1 VYGLKHQKE
10 KRSMDHF
17 AGLDVSVKETSIC
30 IVDDTGRIVRE
41 VKVAS
46 EPEALL
52 QVLGNPA
59 YRFKRIG
66 LEAGPLSQW
75 LFSAL
80 AEAGLPV
87 ICVET
92 RHMRAVLKAQINKTD
107 RNDARGMAQMM
118 RAGLYR
124 PVHVKTLRSQKL
136 RMLLTH
142 RKLPQSKAIAI
153 DNDLR
158 GTLRN
163 FGLKVG
169 VVGAV
174 KFEARIRELVENLP
188 DLAVLVEPMLIVRR
202 VLREQIVILH
212 RRLLA
217 IVRDDDVCR
226 RLMTI
231 PGVGPVVALTYC
243 ATVDVPAR
251 FRKSK
256 AVGAVFGLTCS
267 KYQSGE
273 SDWSGRIS
281 RCGDAMMRVMLYEAA
296 QVMLT
301 RTNKWS
307 WLKAWAMQIAR
318 RRGMKKAIV
327 ALARRL
333 AVILHRIWV
342 DGTEFRWTRERENP
356 AGSHPIGGN
365 SSSTLRWNDVPRG
378 TMDEVSSPNR
388 LDLPFVTA
396 RPLGRLFRLV
406 FDSHDGRAWC
416 RFRREARARER
427 HRHCCGGGRSES
439 A

>member
-1 VYGLKHQKE
+1 
-10 KRSMDHF
+10 MDHF
-17 AGLDVSVKETSIC
+17 AGLDVSVKDTSVC
-30 IVDDTGRIVRE
+30 IVDGTGKLVRE

-46 EPEALL
+46 EPDALL
-52 QVLGNPA
+52 QVLRNRA

-80 AEAGLPV
+80 GEANLPV

-92 RHMRAVLKAQINKTD
+92 RHMQAVLQAQINKTD
-107 RNDARGMAQMM
+107 RNDARGIAQMM
-118 RAGLYR
+118 RVGLYR

-142 RKLPQSKAIAI
+142 RKLLQSKAIAVE
-153 DNDLR
+153 NDLR

-169 VVGAV
+169 MAGAT
-174 KFEARIRELVENLP
+174 KFEGRIKELIENLP
-188 DLAVLVEPMLIVRR
+188 DLAVLVEPLLIVRR
-202 VLREQIVILH
+202 VLREQIGVLH

-217 IVRDDDVCR
+217 VVRNDEVCR
-226 RLMTI
+226 RLMTT
-231 PGVGPVVALTYC
+231 PGVGPVVALTYR

-256 AVGAVFGLTCS
+256 SVGAVFGLTS
-267 KYQSGE
+267 AKYQSGE
-273 SDWSGRIS
+273 IDRSGRIS
-281 RCGDAMMRVMLYEAA
+281 RCGDEMMRVMLYEAA
-296 QVMLT
+296 QSML
-301 RTNKWS
+301 RSKKWS

-342 DGTEFRWTRERENP
+342 DGTEFRWTRE
-356 AGSHPIGGN
+356 
-365 SSSTLRWNDVPRG
+365 V
-378 TMDEVSSPNR
+378 
-388 LDLPFVTA
+388 VTA
-396 RPLGRLFRLV
+396 V
-406 FDSHDGRAWC
+406 
-416 RFRREARARER
+416 
-427 HRHCCGGGRSES
+427 
-439 A
+439 

>member
-1 VYGLKHQKE
+1 VNGLKHQKE

-17 AGLDVSVKETSIC
+17 AGLDVSVKETNVC
-30 IVDDTGRIVRE
+30 IVDEAGKIVRE

-46 EPEALL
+46 EPQALL
-52 QVLGNPA
+52 AVLANPA
-59 YRFKRIG
+59 YHFKRIG

-75 LFSAL
+75 LYSAL

-118 RAGLYR
+118 RVGLYR

-142 RKLPQSKAIAI
+142 RKLLQSKAIAI

-169 VVGAV
+169 IVGAAR
-174 KFEARIRELVENLP
+174 FEARIKELIENSP
-188 DLAVLVEPMLIVRR
+188 DLATLIEPLLVVRR
-202 VLREQIVILH
+202 ALREQLGILH

-217 IVRDDDVCR
+217 VVRDDDVCR
-226 RLMTI
+226 RLMTV
-231 PGVGPVVALTYC
+231 PGVGPVVALTYR

-256 AVGAVFGLTCS
+256 SVGAVFGLTTA

-273 SDWSGRIS
+273 IDRTGAIS
-281 RCGDAMMRVMLYEAA
+281 RCGDGMMRTMLYEAA
-296 QVMLT
+296 QSMLLHSA
-301 RTNKWS
+301 RWS
-307 WLKAWAMQIAR
+307 WLKAWAMKIAR
-318 RRGMKKAIV
+318 HRGMKKAIV

-333 AVILHRIWV
+333 AVIMHRIWV
-342 DGTEFRWTRERENP
+342 DGTEFRWTREAVP
-356 AGSHPIGGN
+356 A
-365 SSSTLRWNDVPRG
+365 
-378 TMDEVSSPNR
+378 
-388 LDLPFVTA
+388 
-396 RPLGRLFRLV
+396 
-406 FDSHDGRAWC
+406 
-416 RFRREARARER
+416 
-427 HRHCCGGGRSES
+427 
-439 A
+439 

>member
-1 VYGLKHQKE
+1 ME
-10 KRSMDHF
+10 HF

-30 IVDDTGRIVRE
+30 IVDDTGKIVRE

-52 QVLGNPA
+52 AVLKSGT

-80 AEAGLPV
+80 GEANLPV

-92 RHMRAVLKAQINKTD
+92 RHMRAVLQAQINKTD
-107 RNDARGMAQMM
+107 RNDARGIAQMM

-142 RKLPQSKAIAI
+142 RKLLQSKAIAVE
-153 DNDLR
+153 NDLR

-169 VVGAV
+169 MIGTV
-174 KFEARIRELVENLP
+174 KFEGRIKELVADIP
-188 DLAVLVEPMLIVRR
+188 DLAGMVEPLLIVRR
-202 VLREQIVILH
+202 VLREQIAVLH

-217 IVRDDDVCR
+217 IVKDDTVCR

-231 PGVGPVVALTYC
+231 PGVGPVVALTYR

-251 FRKSK
+251 FRNSK
-256 AVGAVFGLTCS
+256 AVGAVFGLTPAR
-267 KYQSGE
+267 YQSGE
-273 SDWSGRIS
+273 SDRTGAIS
-281 RCGDAMMRVMLYEAA
+281 KCGDGMMRVMLYEAA
-296 QVMLT
+296 QILLV
-301 RTNKWS
+301 RTAKWS

-333 AVILHRIWV
+333 AVIMHRIWV
-342 DGTEFRWTRERENP
+342 DGTEFSWSKNT
-356 AGSHPIGGN
+356 
-365 SSSTLRWNDVPRG
+365 
-378 TMDEVSSPNR
+378 
-388 LDLPFVTA
+388 VTA
-396 RPLGRLFRLV
+396 
-406 FDSHDGRAWC
+406 
-416 RFRREARARER
+416 
-427 HRHCCGGGRSES
+427 
-439 A
+439 

>member
-1 VYGLKHQKE
+1 ME
-10 KRSMDHF
+10 HF
-17 AGLDVSVKETSIC
+17 AGLDVSVKDTSVC
-30 IVDDTGRIVRE
+30 IVDDTGKVVRE

-46 EPEALL
+46 EPEA
-52 QVLGNPA
+52 VLPVLTNPI

-75 LFSAL
+75 LFGAL

-92 RHMRAVLKAQINKTD
+92 RHMRAVLQGQINKTD

-142 RKLPQSKAIAI
+142 RKLLQSKAIAI

-169 VVGAV
+169 LVGAV
-174 KFEARIRELVENLP
+174 KFEARIKELVENLP
-188 DLAVLVEPMLIVRR
+188 DLAILIEPLLIVRR
-202 VLREQIVILH
+202 VLREQLAILH

-226 RLMTI
+226 RLMTV
-231 PGVGPVVALTYC
+231 PGVGPVVALTYR

-251 FRKSK
+251 FRHSKS
-256 AVGAVFGLTCS
+256 VGAVFGLTPS
-267 KYQSGE
+267 RYQSGE
-273 SDWSGRIS
+273 INRSGAIS
-281 RCGDAMMRVMLYEAA
+281 RCGDEMMRAMLYEAA
-296 QVMLT
+296 HIMLV
-301 RTNKWS
+301 RQAKWS
-307 WLKAWAMQIAR
+307 WLKVWAMKIAR
-318 RRGMKKAIV
+318 HRGMKKAIV

-342 DGTEFRWTRERENP
+342 DGTEFQWTREH
-356 AGSHPIGGN
+356 A
-365 SSSTLRWNDVPRG
+365 
-378 TMDEVSSPNR
+378 
-388 LDLPFVTA
+388 A
-396 RPLGRLFRLV
+396 
-406 FDSHDGRAWC
+406 A
-416 RFRREARARER
+416 AA
-427 HRHCCGGGRSES
+427 
-439 A
+439 